1 MRIFGEK
8 ELKHTSDRLYIYA
21 GGIGMVLL
29 FFAVAAYIFVSL
41 GMLSFGV
48 VALPCVFFGKLGFL
62 TIISDLDPG
71 ALMLVSGGMLLLGA
85 GMCFGMIPL
94 CSAAYG
100 VYVRFLRSSA
110 IRRERIFNEKDQ
122 SS

>member
-1 MRIFGEK
+1 M
-8 ELKHTSDRLYIYA
+8 KHTSDRLYIYA
-21 GGIGMVLL
+21 GGIGLVLL
-29 FFAVAAYIFVSL
+29 FFGAAAYVFVSL
-41 GMLSFGV
+41 GLLSFGV
-48 VALPCVFFGKLGFL
+48 VALPCVLLGKLGFL

-100 VYVRFLRSSA
+100 VYVRFSRSSA
-110 IRRERIFNEKDQ
+110 IRRERMVNETDK